1 MNSSLRS
8 DYYGVLSSFLAHEV
22 DFITLRDLKSNKSLL
37 ETIGSDAKKWLEA
50 TSEKEAIDLM
60 SIDFGSLFLLYSQPI
75 EAAIRDNSKEIPTG
89 MENPVMQFYMRH
101 GYNLKLIDTHLNSPD
116 HLAIELGFM
125 QALANSDDLVASK
138 GFLED
143 HLLQWA
149 PSYLL
154 AQAQAASTPFY
165 RDFCHFG
172 AEFLVADY
180 DYICER
186 LDAEV

>member
-1 MNSSLRS
+1 MDGLLRS
-8 DYYGVLSSFLAHEV
+8 DYYGLLSSLFAYEIDV
-22 DFITLRDLKSNKSLL
+22 VTLRDFKKDSDLL
-37 ETIGSDAKKWLEA
+37 QLIGADAAKWLES
-50 TSEKEAIDLM
+50 TDEKEAIDLL
-60 SIDFGSLFLLYSQPI
+60 STDFSSLFLLYSQPI

-101 GYNLKLIDTHLNSPD
+101 KFTLRLIDTHLNSPD

-125 QALANSDDLVASK
+125 QALAKDENLQSSK
-138 GFLED
+138 RFLED

-154 AQAQAASTPFY
+154 AQADAADTPFY
-165 RDFCHFG
+165 KDFCHFA

-180 DYICER
+180 QFLCER
-186 LDAEV
+186 LDG